1 MILLEQQRSSLKFG
15 KPVFMPERFY
25 TGIFSLLIHEL
36 HFFDL

>member
-1 MILLEQQRSSLKFG
+1 MTLLEQQRSSLKFG
-15 KPVFMPERFY
+15 NMPERFY